1 MAIWN
6 NASTV
11 MYNGSTVDSV
21 MYNGSVIWSPV
32 PPIVLDSASGNLRLK
47 VSNPEATKLAY
58 TITDSRGLVVQ
69 SSDYTTSTADITAEG
84 VAPFS
89 IQMSGSSAP
98 YYEYKLPT
106 ASTVYGMSGLAKS
119 FTEYSHSAAGTQWT
133 ATANI
138 GSSFRMSATE
148 TDKLAYVSAS
158 AEAVKG
164 NWGTSCAFATVTNA
178 RLKTPATTF
187 DPIGYLAEE
196 RSGVTGRMS
205 SRGPAYPSAFV
216 AVGDFVKS
224 MTLSSNIS
232 VSSYRASNKID
243 TAVYLA
249 SAEMDSGIDWW
260 TGVSAVSL
268 ASGLLTASSRTVSLS
283 GLFNI
288 DSASGFALNLLIMA
302 FDGIKES
309 SKGKTVYASAV
320 IK

>member
-47 VSNPEATKLAY
+47 VTDPEATKLAY

-98 YYEYKLPT
+98 YYEYTLPT

-138 GSSFRMSATE
+138 GSSFRMSAAE

-158 AEAVKG
+158 AQKVTINGAIGCVY
-164 NWGTSCAFATVTNA
+164 ATVTKA
-178 RLKTPATTF
+178 RYHGNVWTPF
-187 DPIGYLAEE
+187 DPLGYLAEE
-196 RSGVTGRMS
+196 RSGVTGGTSIS

-224 MTLSSNIS
+224 MTLQSNLS
-232 VSSYRASNKID
+232 VSSYARYATNL
-243 TAVYLA
+243 YLA
-249 SAEMDSGIDWW
+249 SGDLDNGHNWGLYDIDTLSLVSGQIV
-260 TGVSAVSL
+260 TSNQKVSL
-268 ASGLLTASSRTVSLS
+268 GGT
-283 GLFNI
+283 FDINP
-288 DSASGFALNLLIMA
+288 ASGFAVNLVKSGSQN
-302 FDGIKES
+302 FDS
-309 SKGKTVYASAV
+309 LGKTLYATAV